1 MKKLLLLLVVLVMLL
16 IPAVSCA
23 EVINVQ
29 IDGSHGKLAAV
40 IQKPEGNN
48 KCDVVMLLHG
58 FASNKEFGLMKLIA
72 DELEKN
78 NTASIRFDFNG
89 HGQSEG
95 RFEDM
100 TVLNELEDARKVFD
114 YVRNLDYVDADSIS
128 IAGHSQGGVVASML
142 AGELGADK
150 ISKVVLFAP
159 AAVLRDDAIRGTA
172 FGVDYDASNP
182 PETVKI
188 FGNLN
193 LGRNYILTAQKL
205 KIYETVEKFT
215 GPVCL
220 VHGTGDRLVP
230 YTYSE
235 RYNKIYANSEL
246 HLLDGVDH
254 GFNSH
259 WEEAAKIAVDFLMR

>member
-1 MKKLLLLLVVLVMLL
+1 MKKLLIVLALLLFPVL
-16 IPAVSCA
+16 AYA
-23 EVINVQ
+23 ETLNVQ
-29 IDGSHGKLAAV
+29 IEGSHGKLAAV
-40 IQKPEGNN
+40 IQKPEVNN
-48 KCDVVMLLHG
+48 KCAMVMLLHG
-58 FASNKEFGLMKLIA
+58 FASNKEFGLFTILA

-78 NTASIRFDFNG
+78 NIASIRFDFNG

-95 RFEDM
+95 KFENM
-100 TVLNELEDARKVFD
+100 TVLNEIEDAKKVFD
-114 YVRNLDYVDADSIS
+114 YVKNLDYVDPDSIS
-128 IAGHSQGGVVASML
+128 IAGHSQGGVVTSML

-150 ISKVVLFAP
+150 VSKIVLFAP

-172 FGVDYDASNP
+172 FGVNYDAANP

-193 LGRNYILTAQKL
+193 LGRNYILTAQTL
-205 KIYETVEKFT
+205 KIYETAEKFT

-220 VHGTGDRLVP
+220 IHGTGDRLVP

-235 RYNKIYANSEL
+235 RYNKIYRNNEIQL

-259 WEEAAKIAVDFLMR
+259 WEGAAKIAVDFLMR